1 MTLINSETQSPQ
13 EEPMPKAKVKAK
25 PSKTRED
32 LLAELIAR
40 VESTKAQI
48 ALSARKQLEKNTKLI
63 QNLLADEKL
72 CDLDIAIWKQAI
84 PKIRIALAESKT
96 KLAVWKYFN
105 KSIQYW
111 NKYLNVLN
119 FLRLTNKILIT

>member
-1 MTLINSETQSPQ
+1 MYIVYIIKYNQERNQMTLINSETQSPQ
-13 EEPMPKAKVKAK
+13 EEPMTKAKLKAK

-84 PKIRIALAESKT
+84 PKIRIALVESKT
-96 KLAVWKYFN
+96 KLPV
-105 KSIQYW
+105 
-111 NKYLNVLN
+111 
-119 FLRLTNKILIT
+119 